1 MALIRGSDLGR
12 DDLLSQGE
20 SSPASASPGSL
31 SAKPTASEVFQVL
44 ALDLFALQFEA
55 NLPYRRLCIAR
66 GRTPKNVVH
75 WTEIP
80 AAPTEAYK
88 DWDLTCLAPEE
99 RSVVFHS
106 SGTNSQR
113 ASRHFH
119 CPDSLSVYAA
129 SLQTWF
135 QRHLLSDVS
144 GGSDTTL
151 AGQPMPQVTL
161 TPAPATAPNSSL
173 VHMLGVLQETLWS
186 PDSFFAGRVEAE
198 GAWSFDIDPILVAL
212 RQSLDANQPVLL
224 MGTAFNFVHLLDL
237 FELMN
242 IRYPLAP
249 GSRIMETGGYKGR
262 SRVLPKE
269 ELHRR
274 LVRHLGI
281 PADHIISEYGMS
293 ELSSQA
299 YDHTIRENSGSGS
312 GGNVRR
318 VFHFPPWAR
327 VRIISPETEADVSE
341 GETGLIQVT
350 DLANVA
356 SVLAVQTSDLGIRR
370 GTGFELVGRA
380 AAVEPR
386 GCSLMTA

>member
-1 MALIRGSDLGR
+1 MAEGF
-12 DDLLSQGE
+12 E
-20 SSPASASPGSL
+20 
-31 SAKPTASEVFQVL
+31 TL
-44 ALDLFALQFEA
+44 ALELFALQFEA
-55 NLPYRRLCIAR
+55 NQPYQRLCIAR
-66 GRTPKNVVH
+66 GRAPENVIR

-88 DWDLTCLAPEE
+88 DWDLTCLAPQE
-99 RSVVFHS
+99 RPVVFHS
-106 SGTNSQR
+106 SGTTGQR
-113 ASRHFH
+113 TSRHFH
-119 CPDSLSVYAA
+119 CQDSLAVYAA

-135 QRHLLSDVS
+135 QRHLLSDDNAGLDKVS
-144 GGSDTTL
+144 
-151 AGQPMPQVTL
+151 AGQPMTQIAL
-161 TPAPATAPNSSL
+161 TPAPAVAPDSSL
-173 VHMLGVLQETLWS
+173 VHMLGVLQENLGS
-186 PDSFFAGRVEAE
+186 RDSLFAGGVEMG
-198 GAWSFDIDPILVAL
+198 GAWSLDIDRVLNAL
-212 RQSLDANQPVLL
+212 RQSLCANQPVLL
-224 MGTAFNFVHLLDL
+224 MGTAFNFVNLLDQ
-237 FELMN
+237 FELKN
-242 IRYPLAP
+242 IQYQLAA

-281 PADHIISEYGMS
+281 PENHIVSEYGMS

-299 YDHTIRENSGSGS
+299 YDYVIRKDSRSGLGEK
-312 GGNVRR
+312 VRR
-318 VFHFPPWAR
+318 VFRFPPWAR
-327 VRIISPETEADVSE
+327 VRVISPETEAEVSE

-370 GTGFELVGRA
+370 GTDFELVGRA